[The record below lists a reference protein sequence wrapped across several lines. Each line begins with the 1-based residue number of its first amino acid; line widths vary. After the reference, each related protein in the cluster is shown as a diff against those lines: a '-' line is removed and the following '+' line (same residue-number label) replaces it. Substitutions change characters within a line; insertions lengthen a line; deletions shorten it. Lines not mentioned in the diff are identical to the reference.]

1 MIANLAQT
9 QQGHWWRIHFRGGQ
23 HTDKPSFQAPAE
35 PELCLFLNSP
45 PVSVLGLGL
54 SPRRA
59 KVVQHRLRAFR
70 QSDHIFGRQWGGA
83 RL

>member
-1 MIANLAQT
+1 MTASLYLGQIGDWRRGDLLA
-9 QQGHWWRIHFRGGQ
+9 GEEDIRHIL
-23 HTDKPSFQAPAE
+23 KPR
-35 PELCLFLNSP
+35 CHM
-45 PVSVLGLGL
+45 L